1 MEKGNEQGI
10 LNVEKGGEEFTC
22 GRGSLVHGV
31 PGAEVVG
38 AAVRHWRET
47 WRQGNLIF
55 TSLLSQK
62 GQLADFIQLLSTQ
75 HWTHNPK
82 ALKYFS
88 KVLVGQFLF

>member
-1 MEKGNEQGI
+1 MEE
-10 LNVEKGGEEFTC
+10 GGEEFTY
-22 GRGSLVHGV
+22 GRRSPVHGV
-31 PGAEVVG
+31 LGAEVVG
-38 AAVRHWRET
+38 AAVRHWREM

-75 HWTHNPK
+75 HWTHSSK
-82 ALKYFS
+82 ALEYFS